1 MKFQPISLREFQ
13 QAPRKRREK
22 LEVCPIEESVPQG
35 GTEVPQIFEEY
46 MGHYARPREDIWT
59 WFEIQRLRR
68 MVARSKR
75 QTSASFDDQTGLK
88 SPIMPEDSGIISAS
102 SVRQIP

>member
-1 MKFQPISLREFQ
+1 MKYQPISLREVQ
-13 QAPRKRREK
+13 QPRRKRREK
-22 LEVCPIEESVPQG
+22 WEACPIEESAPKSG
-35 GTEVPQIFEEY
+35 AEVLQVFEEY